1 MFGTRRPPGSG
12 DHQTPGGPSPSRGGE
27 SGRTAGPGQPPG
39 QPPGQAPGQAPGRPL
54 AASRRTEPPR
64 SAEPP
69 RRGGYALPGTRPRD
83 PGRIGET
90 PAAAERQLVVGREI
104 SLSGEIKA
112 CEKLVVEGQV
122 KADLK
127 DCKVL
132 YITSSGLYEGA
143 ADVDDADIS
152 GRFDGDLTVKG
163 TLMVRCVTPSSR
175 SSEAGGSAAPW
186 GTSRHRPQP
195 PRPGPPRPRAPA
207 RTPRSPRRPRLRPG
221 RRPRRHPGRHP
232 GPTMISSRGPK
243 SPAPQRSEPDTREP
257 CRGNA

>member
-12 DHQTPGGPSPSRGGE
+12 DSQTPGGPSPSGGE
-27 SGRTAGPGQPPG
+27 PGRTDGPGHPSGYPPG
-39 QPPGQAPGQAPGRPL
+39 HPPAT
-54 AASRRTEPPR
+54 SRRSEPPR

-83 PGRIGET
+83 PGKSGET
-90 PAAAERQLVVGREI
+90 PVAAERQLVVGREI

-143 ADVDDADIS
+143 AVVDTADIS
-152 GRFDGDLTVKG
+152 GRFDGDLTVKETLMLRASGRVSG
-163 TLMVRCVTPSSR
+163 TLRYAELEIERGGRV
-175 SSEAGGSAAPW
+175 AGTLEDIPAPAAAKPAAKAKDDLVA
-186 GTSRHRPQP
+186 RA
-195 PRPGPPRPRAPA
+195 RAPGA
-207 RTPRSPRRPRLRPG
+207 SKT
-221 RRPRRHPGRHP
+221 
-232 GPTMISSRGPK
+232 
-243 SPAPQRSEPDTREP
+243 
-257 CRGNA
+257 